1 MDDVYIGKGRLAG
14 KGVYAARDFAPGETV
29 KHYNL
34 RELSQGEFDSLPGN
48 DQMFVHSFWGKMYLF
63 PEPSRYTN
71 HSANPN
77 TKSDLKN
84 MCDYAAHPIKK
95 DDMIT
100 TNATEEIR
108 NELMT
113 FVEALEQTAVR
124 RFTWD
129 KGGYRNAI
137 VSYSLGDDH
146 KTLNLQRIQGNWR
159 AIG

>member
-14 KGVYAARDFAPGETV
+14 KGVFAARDFEQGETV
-29 KHYNL
+29 KYYNL
-34 RELSQGEFDSLPGN
+34 RELSQADFDSLPVS

-71 HSANPN
+71 HSAHPN

-84 MCDYAAHPIKK
+84 MCDYAVRPILKG
-95 DDMIT
+95 DMIT

-113 FVEALEQTAVR
+113 FVEALEQTAVKKFAWIR
-124 RFTWD
+124 
-129 KGGYRNAI
+129 GGYRNAV
-137 VSYSLGDDH
+137 VSYYIGEKKKAL
-146 KTLNLQRIQGNWR
+146 TLRRVAGNWR
-159 AIG
+159 VTS